1 MNSTF
6 PFVVPKL
13 TKENYGH
20 WCIRMKALLGSQ
32 EAWEVVEKG
41 YDEPENE
48 GVLNQ
53 NQKNALQKLQ
63 KQDQHALSI
72 IHMGLDEALFEK
84 VATATKAKEA
94 WGILENNFK
103 GIDKVKKVHLQ
114 TLRSEFESLHMKE
127 SESVFD
133 YFTRVSSIVNQMKCY
148 GEKIEDVR
156 VVEKILRSLD
166 SKLEFVSVAI
176 EESNELDSMTLDQL
190 MGSLQAYEERL
201 KRKQEPVAQVLQTK
215 VSLGEREQ
223 EQEHGRSQGRGQS
236 RGRGRGLSNQ
246 PRGRGYYGS
255 KRGSGRRY
263 DKFNIQCYACH
274 KYGHYANECR
284 SSSTNNEERA
294 NYVEAKEEEELLLLM
309 ATKEERDT
317 RAWYLDTG
325 AANHMSGNKELFST
339 LNEAVKG
346 NIIFGDDTK
355 IPIKGKGD
363 VLIRSKNGS
372 HLLITQVYYVPT
384 LKSNILSLGQLLEM
398 GYDIHLKDGC
408 LTLRD
413 GSDNLVAKVPMEKNR
428 MFLLN
433 VHVDHPRSLKTCV
446 EEASWLWH
454 LRLGHLNFGGLKA
467 LASEE
472 MVNGLPKINH
482 PNQLCEGCFFGK
494 QARKSFP
501 KEATFRATKPLQLVH
516 ADVFGPIKP
525 SSYALVKESGY
536 SIKRLKTDRGGEF
549 TSKEFQN
556 FCENNGIRH
565 FLTIP
570 RSPQQNGVVER
581 KNRTILN
588 MVRSM
593 LRSKNMP
600 KEFWAEAVA
609 CAVYLSN
616 ISPSKSVQGMTPQ
629 EAWSSK
635 KPNVSHLRVFGSI
648 AFIHVPMRRDQSL
661 MEKVRNLSS
670 SAMIQAPKATRSSWD
685 WNVSQNEEYVV
696 FPLQEGESRQDTRQ
710 DVATPPHSPH
720 GSQSPEDC
728 SSERPLRTKN
738 LIDIYEET
746 EVVDNPSFFCL
757 FADIEPLNFEEAV
770 VDKKWKHAMDE
781 EIKAIQKNGTW
792 ELVTLPEGQKAI
804 GVKWV
809 YKVKKNAQGKV
820 EKYKARLVAKGY
832 IQEYGIDYD
841 EVFAPVARLETIRL
855 IISLAAQNKWK
866 NYQMDIKSAFL
877 NGYLEEEVYVQQ
889 PLGYVVKG
897 HEDRVL
903 KLKKALYGLKQAPR
917 AWYSRID
924 KYFQDHGFTKCPHE
938 HALYVKEDKIGGF
951 MLVCLYVDDLIFTG
965 NNANMFE
972 EFKKAMT
979 QEFEMTDI
987 GLMSYYLGIE
997 VKQNE
1002 DGIFISQEAYAKKVL
1017 EKFEMA
1023 NCKPVSTPIACGTRL
1038 SKYDES
1044 TKVDPSLY
1052 RSLVGNLRYLTCTR
1066 PDILYGVGLVSRYM
1080 EAPTSTH
1087 MKMAKRVLR
1096 YIKVIVTGVVM
1107 LMIGKAPPAFYFS
1120 WVTLLSLGVQKS
1132 NPL

>member
-1 MNSTF
+1 
-6 PFVVPKL
+6 
-13 TKENYGH
+13 
-20 WCIRMKALLGSQ
+20 
-32 EAWEVVEKG
+32 
-41 YDEPENE
+41 
-48 GVLNQ
+48 
-53 NQKNALQKLQ
+53 
-63 KQDQHALSI
+63 
-72 IHMGLDEALFEK
+72 MGLDEALFEK

-94 WGILENNFK
+94 WGILENNLK

-133 YFTRVSSIVNQMKCY
+133 YFTRVSSIVNQMKRY
-148 GEKIEDVR
+148 REKIEDVR

-176 EESNELDSMTLDQL
+176 EESNDLDSMTLDQL

-201 KRKQEPVAQVLQTK
+201 KKKQEPVAQVLQTK
-215 VSLGEREQ
+215 VSLKEQ
-223 EQEHGRSQGRGQS
+223 EQEHG
-236 RGRGRGLSNQ
+236 
-246 PRGRGYYGS
+246 
-255 KRGSGRRY
+255 
-263 DKFNIQCYACH
+263 
-274 KYGHYANECR
+274 R

-317 RAWYLDTG
+317 GAWYLDTS

-339 LNEAVKG
+339 LNEAMKG

-413 GSDNLVAKVPMEKNR
+413 GSHNLVAKVPMEKNR

-433 VHVDHPRSLKTCV
+433 VHMDHPRSLKTCV

-467 LASEE
+467 LVSEE
-472 MVNGLPKINH
+472 MVNGLPKVNH
-482 PNQLCEGCFFGK
+482 PNQLCEGCLFGK

-501 KEATFRATKPLQLVH
+501 KEATFRATKPLQL
-516 ADVFGPIKP
+516 AKSEVFGAFQKFK
-525 SSYALVKESGY
+525 ALVKKESGY
-536 SIKRLKTDRGGEF
+536 SIKGLRTNRGGEF

-565 FLTIP
+565 FLTVP
-570 RSPQQNGVVER
+570 RSPQQNGVVKR

-616 ISPSKSVQGMTPQ
+616 LSPSESVQDEKRSKLDGKS
-629 EAWSSK
+629 EKFVFIGYDSSSK
-635 KPNVSHLRVFGSI
+635 GYKFYNPSNGKIVIR
-648 AFIHVPMRRDQSL
+648 
-661 MEKVRNLSS
+661 
-670 SAMIQAPKATRSSWD
+670 
-685 WNVSQNEEYVV
+685 
-696 FPLQEGESRQDTRQ
+696 ESRQDTRQ
-710 DVATPPHSPH
+710 DVATPPQSPH
-720 GSQSPEDC
+720 GSRSPDDC
-728 SSERPLRTKN
+728 SFEGPLRTKN
-738 LIDIYEET
+738 LADIYEET

-757 FADIEPLNFEEAV
+757 FADIEPLNFEKAT

-792 ELVTLPEGQKAI
+792 ELVTLLKGQKAI

-820 EKYKARLVAKGY
+820 EKYKARFVAKGY

-841 EVFAPVARLETIRL
+841 EVFAPVARLETIQL
-855 IISLAAQNKWK
+855 IISLAAQNNWK
-866 NYQMDIKSAFL
+866 IYQMDVKFTFL

-897 HEDRVL
+897 HEDKVL

-917 AWYSRID
+917 AWYSHID

-938 HALYVKEDKIGGF
+938 HALYVKEDKTGGF
-951 MLVCLYVDDLIFTG
+951 TLVCLYVDDLIFTS

-987 GLMSYYLGIE
+987 GLMCYYLGIE

-1023 NCKPVSTPIACGTRL
+1023 NCKLVSTPIACGTRL

-1066 PDILYGVGLVSRYM
+1066 PDILYGVGLMSRYM
-1080 EAPTSTH
+1080 EAPTSTY

-1096 YIKVIVTGVVM
+1096 YIKGTVDYGLTYSFSTNFQLYGYSDNDWGGDVDDRKSTTGFLFFLGDTAFTWCSKKQPIITLSTCEVEFVSAAACVCHAIWLRKLLEMLRIPQDEATIIYIDNKSTIALGKNPMFHDRSKHIDTGYHFIRECIERKDVKLAYVKTNVQIADIFTKALKFEDFARLRAWIGVTKGDQV
-1107 LMIGKAPPAFYFS
+1107 
-1120 WVTLLSLGVQKS
+1120 
-1132 NPL
+1132 

>member
-53 NQKNALQKLQ
+53 NQKNALQKLR

-103 GIDKVKKVHLQ
+103 GIDKVKKVRLQ
-114 TLRSEFESLHMKE
+114 TLRGEFESLHMKE

-133 YFTRVSSIVNQMKCY
+133 YFTRVSSIVNQMKRY

-156 VVEKILRSLD
+156 VVEKILKSLD

-176 EESNELDSMTLDQL
+176 EESNDLDSMTLDQL

-201 KRKQEPVAQVLQTK
+201 KTKQEPVAQVLQTK
-215 VSLGEREQ
+215 VSLGEQ

-236 RGRGRGLSNQ
+236 RGLSNQ
-246 PRGRGYYGS
+246 PRGHGNYGS
-255 KRGSGRRY
+255 KRGSGR
-263 DKFNIQCYACH
+263 
-274 KYGHYANECR
+274 R

-317 RAWYLDTG
+317 GAWYLDIG
-325 AANHMSGNKELFST
+325 ATNHMSGNKELFST

-346 NIIFGDDTK
+346 NIIFGDDPK

-363 VLIRSKNGS
+363 VLIRSKNES
-372 HLLITQVYYVPT
+372 HLLITQ
-384 LKSNILSLGQLLEM
+384 I
-398 GYDIHLKDGC
+398 
-408 LTLRD
+408 
-413 GSDNLVAKVPMEKNR
+413 PMEKNR

-472 MVNGLPKINH
+472 MVNGLPKIYH
-482 PNQLCEGCFFGK
+482 PNQLCEGCLFGK

-501 KEATFRATKPLQLVH
+501 KEATFRASKPVQLVH
-516 ADVFGPIKP
+516 AD
-525 SSYALVKESGY
+525 
-536 SIKRLKTDRGGEF
+536 
-549 TSKEFQN
+549 Q
-556 FCENNGIRH
+556 
-565 FLTIP
+565 
-570 RSPQQNGVVER
+570 
-581 KNRTILN
+581 KNRTLLN

-593 LRSKNMP
+593 LKSKNMP

-616 ISPSKSVQGMTPQ
+616 LSPSKSVQGMTPQ

-648 AFIHVPMRRDQSL
+648 AFIHVPD
-661 MEKVRNLSS
+661 EKRSKLDGKSEKFVFIGYDSS
-670 SAMIQAPKATRSSWD
+670 SKGYKFYNPSNGKI
-685 WNVSQNEEYVV
+685 
-696 FPLQEGESRQDTRQ
+696 QEGESKQDTRQ
-710 DVATPPHSPH
+710 DVATPPHFPH
-720 GSQSPEDC
+720 GSQSLEDC
-728 SSERPLRTKN
+728 SSEGPLRTKN
-738 LIDIYEET
+738 LVDIYEET

-757 FADIEPLNFEEAV
+757 FADIETLNFEEAV

-792 ELVTLPEGQKAI
+792 ELVTLLEGQKAI
-804 GVKWV
+804 G
-809 YKVKKNAQGKV
+809 
-820 EKYKARLVAKGY
+820 GY

-855 IISLAAQNKWK
+855 IISSVAQNKWK
-866 NYQMDIKSAFL
+866 IYQMDVKSAFL

-897 HEDRVL
+897 HEEKVL

-938 HALYVKEDKIGGF
+938 HALYIKENKTGGF

-1017 EKFEMA
+1017 EKFEME

-1038 SKYDES
+1038 SKYDE
-1044 TKVDPSLY
+1044 
-1052 RSLVGNLRYLTCTR
+1052 N
-1066 PDILYGVGLVSRYM
+1066 ILYGVGLVSRYM

-1087 MKMAKRVLR
+1087 MTMAKRVLR
-1096 YIKVIVTGVVM
+1096 YIKGTVDYGLTYSFSTNFKLYGYSDSDWGGDVDDQKSTTGF
-1107 LMIGKAPPAFYFS
+1107 LFFLGDTAFTWCS
-1120 WVTLLSLGVQKS
+1120 KS
-1132 NPL
+1132 NPS

>member
-1 MNSTF
+1 MEFLASCFLCLLLFMCVYVLVQVCSSITSTRSRASSSKL
-6 PFVVPKL
+6 PPGPRRIPILGNLLDLGNKPHKSLAELAKTHGPIMRLKLGNLVSIVVSSAAMAREILQTNDLIFSNRTIVDVIRGRQHHKL
-13 TKENYGH
+13 GMP
-20 WCIRMKALLGSQ
+20 WIC
-32 EAWEVVEKG
+32 

-72 IHMGLDEALFEK
+72 ILMGLDEALFEK
-84 VATATKAKEA
+84 AATATKAKEA

-103 GIDKVKKVHLQ
+103 GIDKVK
-114 TLRSEFESLHMKE
+114 
-127 SESVFD
+127 
-133 YFTRVSSIVNQMKCY
+133 KCY

-166 SKLEFVSVAI
+166 SKLEFK
-176 EESNELDSMTLDQL
+176 D
-190 MGSLQAYEERL
+190 L
-201 KRKQEPVAQVLQTK
+201 K
-215 VSLGEREQ
+215 
-223 EQEHGRSQGRGQS
+223 
-236 RGRGRGLSNQ
+236 
-246 PRGRGYYGS
+246 GS
-255 KRGSGRRY
+255 KNRWPKFSKLRSLWENKSKSMDNLKEEVKVEVEAEVLVVVVVVVEEEILAVAEEEEEMKVAKILTMNGRAINHEDMEIMVQR
-263 DKFNIQCYACH
+263 
-274 KYGHYANECR
+274 
-284 SSSTNNEERA
+284 EEA
-294 NYVEAKEEEELLLLM
+294 EEAKEEEELLLLM
-309 ATKEERDT
+309 ATKEERDI

-372 HLLITQVYYVPT
+372 HLLITQVHYVPT

-472 MVNGLPKINH
+472 M
-482 PNQLCEGCFFGK
+482 
-494 QARKSFP
+494 AKS
-501 KEATFRATKPLQLVH
+501 E
-516 ADVFGPIKP
+516 VFGAFQKFK
-525 SSYALVKESGY
+525 ALVEKESGY
-536 SIKRLKTDRGGEF
+536 SIKGLRTDGGGEF

-565 FLTIP
+565 FLIVL
-570 RSPQQNGVVER
+570 RSPQQNGVVEQ

-600 KEFWAEAVA
+600 KELWAEAVA

-616 ISPSKSVQGMTPQ
+616 ISPSKSV
-629 EAWSSK
+629 
-635 KPNVSHLRVFGSI
+635 
-648 AFIHVPMRRDQSL
+648 
-661 MEKVRNLSS
+661 
-670 SAMIQAPKATRSSWD
+670 
-685 WNVSQNEEYVV
+685 
-696 FPLQEGESRQDTRQ
+696 QEGESRQDTRQ

-720 GSQSPEDC
+720 GSQSPKDC
-728 SSERPLRTKN
+728 SSEGPLRTKN
-738 LIDIYEET
+738 LVDIYEET

-757 FADIEPLNFEEAV
+757 FADIEPLNFEEAA
-770 VDKKWKHAMDE
+770 VDKKWKHAMHE

-792 ELVTLPEGQKAI
+792 ELVTLPKGQ
-804 GVKWV
+804 
-809 YKVKKNAQGKV
+809 
-820 EKYKARLVAKGY
+820 RAKGNWRE
-832 IQEYGIDYD
+832 EYGIDYD
-841 EVFAPVARLETIRL
+841 EVFALVARLETIQL

-866 NYQMDIKSAFL
+866 IYQMDVQSAFL

-903 KLKKALYGLKQAPR
+903 KLKKALYGLKQAPK

-951 MLVCLYVDDLIFTG
+951 VLVCLYVDDLIFTG

-1023 NCKPVSTPIACGTRL
+1023 NCKPVSNPIACGTRL

-1052 RSLVGNLRYLTCTR
+1052 RSLVGNLRYLTYTR

-1096 YIKVIVTGVVM
+1096 YIKGTIDYGLTYSFSTNFKLYGYSDNDWGGDVDDQKSTTGFLFFLGDTAFTWCSKKQPIVTLSTCEAEFVFAASYNKSAIALGKNPMFHDRSKHIDTRYHFIKECIERKDVKLAYVKTNDQIADIFTKALKFEDFARLRAWIGVTRGDQV
-1107 LMIGKAPPAFYFS
+1107 
-1120 WVTLLSLGVQKS
+1120 
-1132 NPL
+1132 

>member
-53 NQKNALQKLQ
+53 NQKNALQKLR

-103 GIDKVKKVHLQ
+103 GIDKVKKVRLQ

-176 EESNELDSMTLDQL
+176 EESNDLDSITLDQL
-190 MGSLQAYEERL
+190 MRSLQAYEERL
-201 KRKQEPVAQVLQTK
+201 KKKQEPVAQVLQTK
-215 VSLGEREQ
+215 VSLREQEQ

-246 PRGRGYYGS
+246 PRGHGNYGS

-309 ATKEERDT
+309 ATKEERDIG
-317 RAWYLDTG
+317 AWYLDTG

-454 LRLGHLNFGGLKA
+454 LRLDEKRSKLDGKI
-467 LASEE
+467 E
-472 MVNGLPKINH
+472 MLS
-482 PNQLCEGCFFGK
+482 LM
-494 QARKSFP
+494 
-501 KEATFRATKPLQLVH
+501 KEAH
-516 ADVFGPIKP
+516 GIGM
-525 SSYALVKESGY
+525 S
-536 SIKRLKTDRGGEF
+536 LK
-549 TSKEFQN
+549 
-556 FCENNGIRH
+556 
-565 FLTIP
+565 
-570 RSPQQNGVVER
+570 
-581 KNRTILN
+581 
-588 MVRSM
+588 M
-593 LRSKNMP
+593 KNMLSFLCK
-600 KEFWAEAVA
+600 KENPDKTHGKM
-609 CAVYLSN
+609 LLLHLTLLMDLN
-616 ISPSKSVQGMTPQ
+616 
-629 EAWSSK
+629 
-635 KPNVSHLRVFGSI
+635 HLRIVLLKGHF
-648 AFIHVPMRRDQSL
+648 VQ
-661 MEKVRNLSS
+661 
-670 SAMIQAPKATRSSWD
+670 
-685 WNVSQNEEYVV
+685 
-696 FPLQEGESRQDTRQ
+696 
-710 DVATPPHSPH
+710 
-720 GSQSPEDC
+720 
-728 SSERPLRTKN
+728 KN
-738 LIDIYEET
+738 LADIYEET

-757 FADIEPLNFEEAV
+757 FVDIEPLNFEEAA

-792 ELVTLPEGQKAI
+792 ELVTLPKGQKAI

-855 IISLAAQNKWK
+855 IISLVAQNKWK
-866 NYQMDIKSAFL
+866 IYQMDVKFAFL

-924 KYFQDHGFTKCPHE
+924 KYFQDHAFTKCPHE
-938 HALYVKEDKIGGF
+938 HALYVKEDKTRGF

-987 GLMSYYLGIE
+987 GLMCYYLGIE

-1023 NCKPVSTPIACGTRL
+1023 NCKPAKHSLWCWSCELIHGGT
-1038 SKYDES
+1038 YFNTHEDGQES
-1044 TKVDPSLY
+1044 TLIYQSDSDWGGDVDDRKSTTGFLFFLGDTAFTWKLLEMLRIPQDEATTIYIDNKSTIALGKNPMFHD
-1052 RSLVGNLRYLTCTR
+1052 RSKHIDTRYHFIRECIERKDVKLAYVKTNDQIADIFTKALKFEDFARLRAWIGVTR
-1066 PDILYGVGLVSRYM
+1066 GDQV
-1080 EAPTSTH
+1080 
-1087 MKMAKRVLR
+1087 
-1096 YIKVIVTGVVM
+1096 
-1107 LMIGKAPPAFYFS
+1107 
-1120 WVTLLSLGVQKS
+1120 
-1132 NPL
+1132 